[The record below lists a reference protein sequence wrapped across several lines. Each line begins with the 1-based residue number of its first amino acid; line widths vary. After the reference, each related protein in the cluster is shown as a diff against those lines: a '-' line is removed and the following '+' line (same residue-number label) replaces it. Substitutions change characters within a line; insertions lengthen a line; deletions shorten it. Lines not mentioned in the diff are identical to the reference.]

1 MSWCHVNRCKPTL
14 ADQEFRVDHFF
25 FALLVTYQV
34 HPDHLRP
41 CLSKS

>member
-14 ADQEFRVDHFF
+14 AARNLELTIFY
-25 FALLVTYQV
+25 ALLVTYQV

-41 CLSKS
+41 CLSQS

>member
-1 MSWCHVNRCKPTL
+1 MSWCHANRCKPTL
-14 ADQEFRVDHFF
+14 ADQEFRVDHF